1 MNVLGGAVVGTQ
13 ACAGGWWAER
23 LGSLSASGR
32 VYFLYLPHSVP
43 WNSVASLGEGREDG
57 GTEDQVVG
65 ALGTL
70 RAAVLLSV

>member
-1 MNVLGGAVVGTQ
+1 MNVLDGAVVGTQ
-13 ACAGGWWAER
+13 ARAGGQWAER
-23 LGSLSASGR
+23 LSARGR
-32 VYFLYLPHSVP
+32 VYFLCFSHNVP